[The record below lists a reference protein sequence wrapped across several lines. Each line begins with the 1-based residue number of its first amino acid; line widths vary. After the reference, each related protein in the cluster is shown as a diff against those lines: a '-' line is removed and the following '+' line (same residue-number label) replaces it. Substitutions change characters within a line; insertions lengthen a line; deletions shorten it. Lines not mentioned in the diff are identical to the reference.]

1 MNNEK
6 ILLIHGFDYD
16 EQLKLNEVLK
26 ENNLPLYKVIDETIV
41 NLTIEE
47 ILINKEVG
55 IVSTSVQKEKVVLF
69 NQCSDEE
76 IKTAMRAI
84 KACYSQKPIFAVV
97 TPTSINWKFDYLL
110 EHLMEERSRFEK
122 NT

>member
-47 ILINKEVG
+47 ILINKEAG
-55 IVSTSVQKEKVVLF
+55 IVSTPVQKEKVVLF
-69 NQCSDEE
+69 NQCSDE
-76 IKTAMRAI
+76 
-84 KACYSQKPIFAVV
+84 
-97 TPTSINWKFDYLL
+97 
-110 EHLMEERSRFEK
+110 
-122 NT
+122 

>member
-47 ILINKEVG
+47 ILINKEAG
-55 IVSTSVQKEKVVLF
+55 IVSTPVQKEKVVLF

-76 IKTAMRAI
+76 IKTTMRAI

>member
-6 ILLIHGFDYD
+6 VLLVHGFDYD

-26 ENNLPLYKVIDETIV
+26 ENNLPLYKVIDEAMV
-41 NLTIEE
+41 NTTIEE
-47 ILINKEVG
+47 ILMSKEAGMVN
-55 IVSTSVQKEKVVLF
+55 TPVQEEKVVLF

-76 IKTAMRAI
+76 IRTAMRAI

-97 TPTSINWKFDYLL
+97 TPTSMNWKFNYLL